1 MNKIILLLALL
12 LAGAPAWA
20 CSCITEDIP
29 EAHKITKSFQRATL
43 VFVGRVLKAENVAA
57 APQDAAAMPVAKV
70 RYTFAITRL
79 YKGEKV
85 DSTIVLET
93 PAQSATCGV
102 SFIVGSE
109 HLLYA
114 NTTSPATGA
123 VGKSQPHYAISLCDR
138 HQALRDVKSSE
149 LRQLKQMAYK
159 ASGEHRFTWFEL
171 GD

>member
-1 MNKIILLLALL
+1 MNKFILLIALL
-12 LAGAPAWA
+12 LADAPAWA
-20 CSCITEDIP
+20 CSCIAEDIP

-43 VFVGRVLKAENVAA
+43 VFAGRVLKAENVAA
-57 APQDAAAMPVAKV
+57 ATQDAAVTSVAKV

-85 DSTIVLET
+85 DSTVVLET

-102 SFIVGSE
+102 SFTVGSD

-114 NTTSPATGA
+114 NTTSPAA
-123 VGKSQPHYAISLCDR
+123 GKGQPHYAVSLCDR

>member
-1 MNKIILLLALL
+1 MNKIILLIVLL
-12 LAGAPAWA
+12 LTSAPAWA
-20 CSCITEDIP
+20 CSCIAEDVP

-43 VFVGRVLKAENVAA
+43 VFAGRVLKAENVPATAA
-57 APQDAAAMPVAKV
+57 QDAAVMPVARV

-79 YKGEKV
+79 YKGEQL
-85 DSTIVLET
+85 DSTVVLET
-93 PAQSATCGV
+93 AAQSAACGV
-102 SFIVGSE
+102 SFTIGSE

-114 NTTSPATGA
+114 NTNSPAVGA
-123 VGKSQPHYAISLCDR
+123 AKGQPHYAVSLCDR

>member
-1 MNKIILLLALL
+1 
-12 LAGAPAWA
+12 
-20 CSCITEDIP
+20 
-29 EAHKITKSFQRATL
+29 
-43 VFVGRVLKAENVAA
+43 
-57 APQDAAAMPVAKV
+57 MPVAKV

-85 DSTIVLET
+85 DSIVVLET
-93 PAQSATCGV
+93 AAQSATCGLN
-102 SFIVGSE
+102 FTVGSE

-114 NTTSPATGA
+114 NTTSSAAGA
-123 VGKSQPHYAISLCDR
+123 KTQPHYAISLCDR